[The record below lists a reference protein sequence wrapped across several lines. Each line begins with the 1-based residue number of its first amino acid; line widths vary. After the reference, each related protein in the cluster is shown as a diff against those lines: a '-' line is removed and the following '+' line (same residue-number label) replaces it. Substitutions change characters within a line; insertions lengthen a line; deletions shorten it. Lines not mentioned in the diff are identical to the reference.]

1 MGRKDDQAE
10 AAREVMDRALRR
22 LNILEYLILLL
33 ALGLAL
39 LGGAL
44 VAWILHTAFGLPFRW
59 GWAGASL
66 LLFLVPGGSVY
77 FRELGRTKA
86 PTGEAPEDGAD
97 AARYRDFDPPTEPK
111 DLNG

>member
-39 LGGAL
+39 LGGAV
-44 VAWILHTAFGLPFRW
+44 VAWILHAAFGMPFRW

-66 LLFLVPGGSVY
+66 LLFLVPGVSVY
-77 FRELGRTKA
+77 VRELRRTRA
-86 PTGEAPEDGAD
+86 PKGKAPEDGV
-97 AARYRDFDPPTEPK
+97 AATRSRDPDPLTEPK